1 MDDVVNILDLVSV
14 ASNIGDEGADLAADV
29 NGDGVVNIL
38 DLVMV
43 AGAIGAAGAAPSAH
57 ELDPLTA
64 DEVQRWLNDARSLV
78 GKDAVIRKGIVILE
92 QLLATLTPTETALL
106 LNFPNPFNPE
116 TWIPYQLAESAN
128 VTLTIYDTTGAVV
141 RRIDLGH
148 QSAGYYT
155 ERTRAAYW
163 DGRNAS
169 GETVASGLYF
179 YQLETPS
186 YRQLRRMVILK

>member
-1 MDDVVNILDLVSV
+1 
-14 ASNIGDEGADLAADV
+14 
-29 NGDGVVNIL
+29 
-38 DLVMV
+38 MV
-43 AGAIGAAGAAPSAH
+43 AGAIGNAGAAPSAH
-57 ELDPLTA
+57 ELEPLAA
-64 DEVQRWLNDARSLV
+64 DEVRRWLNDARSLV
-78 GKDAVIRKGIVILE
+78 GKDAVIQKGIVILE

-128 VTLTIYDTTGAVV
+128 VTLTIYDSIGAVV

-148 QSAGYYT
+148 RLAGYYT

-179 YQLETPS
+179 YQLATPS